1 MSSIIDTTAVAL
13 RRGTTAQN
21 DEFVGVQGEVVVDLG
36 EEVDGVSGVD
46 NNVTLRVHNGIT
58 PGGIKMC
65 RQDMQNVT
73 TTLLAEN
80 RELIGD
86 RNLAYSNLSNLDI
99 ISESNQSARK
109 RVVDTMHEYGLGL
122 SADINKCALINMKN
136 ITTESLAEGR
146 NGESEGKNLA
156 YADTSNVN
164 TADLTN
170 KAKHSGLNGNSPLA
184 YANCQN
190 VDTTHLVE
198 STADRPA
205 SMSGPVLAK
214 NDLSNVP
221 QSVWSSKLEGVEL
234 TSRKVDRIDTR
245 SIIEDSYPTVKAV
258 KDYYDEMTLDGPYL
272 TRKFENVDSWEALYT
287 TEKYHYHYTSKQILN
302 AGTGFEKNID
312 YQTNVFLPDEK
323 PEPLTIAVTKIDAN
337 GKILEAEFTQ
347 GYVDANTASSGSLH
361 IKSETNKEATIEY
374 SIYKVNPDS
383 TEFAIR
389 VTAFDCP
396 ENAGF
401 KQEEVIDGVQY
412 GEYINQ
418 EGMTTTAC
426 LRAIPTSFDELE
438 PTKFNA
444 VTFSPEYSYKNLQD
458 QTIKVYSPEENGNAS
473 ILMNA
478 TNILPTNI
486 GGAGL
491 TKVNL
496 TNLKGMSTE
505 DAMAEENSEWRIRH
519 NVPIPDITDNSI
531 DDAEYYRLATVGQI
545 WDLVK
550 KAIQQESKAKWE
562 KVYEVGSIYIG
573 TQRTCPMTE
582 MIPGSTWKLVAEN
595 RCLWGGDGS
604 NATTTKEAGLP
615 NHNHY
620 ARANGEPEGSGE
632 TYKLNNYL
640 GSGTDNSKSA
650 HCASSKYTL
659 ENKTIIT
666 NVIDN
671 PIYGKSNTV
680 QPPAY
685 VVNIW
690 RRTK

>member
-99 ISESNQSARK
+99 ISETNQSARK

-205 SMSGPVLAK
+205 NMSGPVLAK

-287 TEKYHYHYTSKQILN
+287 TGKYHYHYTSKQILN
-302 AGTGFEKNID
+302 AGTGFEKNVD

-323 PEPLTIAVTKIDAN
+323 PEPLIIAVTKIDAN

-361 IKSETNKEATIEY
+361 IKSETDKEATIEY
-374 SIYKVNPDS
+374 SIYKVNPDLD
-383 TEFAIR
+383 EFAIK
-389 VTAFDCP
+389 VMKITCP

-418 EGMTTTAC
+418 EDMTTTAC

-444 VTFSPEYSYKNLQD
+444 VTFSPEYGYKNLQD
-458 QTIKVYSPEENGNAS
+458 QTITIYSPEENGNAS

-478 TNILPTNI
+478 TNILPANI

-496 TNLKGMSTE
+496 TNLKGMSSE
-505 DAMAEENSEWRIRH
+505 DAMAEESSEWRIRH
-519 NVPIPDITDNSI
+519 NIPIPDTDDSSI
-531 DDAEYYRLATVGQI
+531 SSKEYYRLATIGQV
-545 WDLVK
+545 WDFVK
-550 KAIQQESKAKWE
+550 KKIQSVQ
-562 KVYEVGSIYIG
+562 
-573 TQRTCPMTE
+573 TTLTE
-582 MIPGSTWKLVAEN
+582 MINTKADKSTTYTKQEVKNLLSKIKRWDIPNYEAGVSFNFNTDFTAPDNGIVFIQFSHNGAHGNSGVVYINGVKIHTLVGDSYNHSVAEYPLAKGYVFN
-595 RCLWGGDGS
+595 F
-604 NATTTKEAGLP
+604 TT
-615 NHNHY
+615 
-620 ARANGEPEGSGE
+620 SM
-632 TYKLNNYL
+632 
-640 GSGTDNSKSA
+640 SKDI
-650 HCASSKYTL
+650 CVFY
-659 ENKTIIT
+659 
-666 NVIDN
+666 
-671 PIYGKSNTV
+671 PYM
-680 QPPAY
+680 
-685 VVNIW
+685 
-690 RRTK
+690 